1 MKLIIIESYLRRFDS
16 LKSNSL
22 KNLTE
27 LSELETEMYSLI
39 KTYKK
44 KYGKEDVFTNI
55 INHIAFDINY
65 EIEKVCEDSKEVQS
79 WENLIIYLTF

>member
-1 MKLIIIESYLRRFDS
+1 MKLIIIESYLRKFDS
-16 LKSNSL
+16 LKSNTL

-27 LSELETEMYSLI
+27 LSELETEMYDLI

-55 INHIAFDINY
+55 INHIALDINY
-65 EIEKVCEDSKEVQS
+65 EIEKVCEDSKEVQHG
-79 WENLIIYLTF
+79 